1 MNEQR
6 PRLLCVDD
14 DASVLDGLALTLRR
28 NFDVTTAESVA
39 EALRLLDLQE
49 YPIVMS
55 DMRMP
60 QMSGAELLA
69 QVRARHPESV
79 RLLLTGYADMEAA
92 ASAVNDGQIF
102 RFLIKPCAPP
112 VLLRALQDATAQY
125 RLITAERELLERTL
139 RGTVQALSEVLSLTD
154 AVAYGH
160 ASSVQKLALTLAQK
174 LSLTPVWP
182 LELAALLAPLG
193 RVSLP
198 PELHH
203 KEQRG
208 ELLTATERTTLAQV
222 HEVTQRLLA
231 PIPRL
236 EPVRAVLRAAS
247 RSSISD
253 APSLADEKHWQRCG
267 QLLRLATDYVECETR
282 GDSVGIALAEMRTR
296 HADQAELVAA
306 LEQVKGAEAD
316 NVEIRSLPVRL
327 LQAGMVLCDDLY
339 TQAGQRLVP
348 RGFTVNAGLVERIRN
363 LRPGSLK
370 EPVRVSLPRVQAQA
384 TVTAQ

>member
-14 DASVLDGLALTLRR
+14 DAAVLDGLALTLRR
-28 NFDVTTAESVA
+28 SFEVTTADSGA
-39 EALRLLDLQE
+39 QALRLLDAQE
-49 YPIVMS
+49 YSIVMS

-60 QMSGAELLA
+60 QMSGAQLLS
-69 QVRARHPESV
+69 QVRLRHPDSV
-79 RLLLTGYADMEAA
+79 RLLLTGYADLEAA
-92 ASAVNDGQIF
+92 ASAVNEGQIF
-102 RFLIKPCAPP
+102 RFLIKPCAPS
-112 VLLRALQDATAQY
+112 VLLRALQDASAQH

-139 RGTVQALSEVLSLTD
+139 RGTVQAFAEVLSLTD
-154 AVAYGH
+154 AIAYGH
-160 ASSVQKLALTLAQK
+160 AISVQKLALSLAQRLDLK
-174 LSLTPVWP
+174 PIWP

-208 ELLTATERTTLAQV
+208 ELLTTSERTALAQV
-222 HEVTQRLLA
+222 ADVTQRLLA

-236 EPVRAVLRAAS
+236 ESVRSVLHAAS
-247 RSSISD
+247 RSSGSSEASTPD
-253 APSLADEKHWQRCG
+253 QKHWQRCG
-267 QLLRLATDYVECETR
+267 QLLRLATDYVDRESH
-282 GDSVGIALAEMRTR
+282 GDSVSIALAEMRTR
-296 HADQAELVAA
+296 HSDQPELIGA
-306 LEQVKGAEAD
+306 LEQIKGAEVD

-339 TQAGQRLVP
+339 TQTGQRLVP

-363 LRPGSLK
+363 LRAGSLK
-370 EPVRVSLPRVQAQA
+370 EPVRVTLPRTHAPA
-384 TVTAQ
+384 TGITR

>member
-1 MNEQR
+1 MNETR

-14 DASVLDGLALTLRR
+14 DVAVLDGLALTLRR
-28 NFDVTTAESVA
+28 SFDVTTAESAA
-39 EALRLLDLQE
+39 EALRLLDAQD

-69 QVRARHPESV
+69 EVRKRHPDSV

-92 ASAVNDGQIF
+92 ASAVNDGQVF

-112 VLLRALQDATAQY
+112 VLLRALQDASAQY

-139 RGTVQALSEVLSLTD
+139 RGTVQALAEVLSLTD

-160 ASSVQKLALTLAQK
+160 ASSVQKLALALAQA
-174 LSLTPVWP
+174 LALAPLWP

-208 ELLTATERTTLAQV
+208 EPLTTSERTALAQV
-222 HEVTQRLLA
+222 AEVTQRLLA

-236 EPVRAVLRAAS
+236 EPVRAVLRSAA
-247 RSSISD
+247 RSSED
-253 APSLADEKHWQRCG
+253 FETQNADERHWRRCG
-267 QLLRLATDYVECETR
+267 RVLRLATDYVDRESR

-296 HADQAELVAA
+296 HVDEPELLSA
-306 LEQVKGAEAD
+306 LERIKGAEAD
-316 NVEIRSLPVRL
+316 QVEIRSLPVRL

-370 EPVRVSLPRVQAQA
+370 EPVRVTLPRAHTPA
-384 TVTAQ
+384 TVGVQ

>member
-14 DASVLDGLALTLRR
+14 DTAVLDGLALTLRR
-28 NFDVTTAESVA
+28 SFDVTIADSAA
-39 EALRLLDLQE
+39 EALRRLDAQD

-69 QVRARHPESV
+69 EVRKRHPDSV

-92 ASAVNDGQIF
+92 ASAVNEGQVF
-102 RFLIKPCAPP
+102 RFLIKPCTPP
-112 VLLRALQDATAQY
+112 VLLRALQDAVTQY

-139 RGTVQALSEVLSLTD
+139 RGTVQALAEVLSLAD

-160 ASSVQKLALTLAQK
+160 AISVQKLALALARQ
-174 LSLTPVWP
+174 LGLIPIWP

-198 PELHH
+198 PEIHH

-208 ELLTATERTTLAQV
+208 DPLTTSERAALAKV
-222 HEVTQRLLA
+222 AEVTQGLLA

-236 EPVRAVLRAAS
+236 EPVRSVLFAAT
-247 RSSISD
+247 RSVVDD
-253 APSLADEKHWQRCG
+253 ALQGPDERHWQRCG
-267 QLLRLATDYVECETR
+267 RVLRLATDYVDRESR
-282 GDSVGIALAEMRTR
+282 GDSVGIALAEMRAR
-296 HADQAELVAA
+296 HVDQPELLAA
-306 LEQVKGAEAD
+306 LEKLKGAEAD
-316 NVEIRSLPVRL
+316 HVEIRSLPVRL

-363 LRPGSLK
+363 LRAGSLR
-370 EPVRVSLPRVQAQA
+370 EPVRVSLLRAPAS
-384 TVTAQ
+384 TSTAP